1 MAVALAVT
9 KQPTKKLHSVKTM
22 RLTIGFLAIGSQLI
36 RTANAVERRWSG
48 LWPPVLR
55 VLGLGPSFWR
65 ANLYR
70 QFSFWQGTV
79 GRDNHGES

>member
-1 MAVALAVT
+1 MALAAAIS
-9 KQPTKKLHSVKTM
+9 KQPTKKLDSLKAM
-22 RLTIGFLAIGSQLI
+22 RSTIGFFAIGSQLI

-55 VLGLGPSFWR
+55 VSWPSPSFCL

-70 QFSFWQGTV
+70 HSPIFILAGH
-79 GRDNHGES
+79 RPIR